1 MLREWHHMRS
11 VIGWLPQGSLRV
23 TDPQLQL
30 AANTVAA
37 ENRELHTQL
46 EVQTAALCD

>member
-1 MLREWHHMRS
+1 MLREWHQMHS